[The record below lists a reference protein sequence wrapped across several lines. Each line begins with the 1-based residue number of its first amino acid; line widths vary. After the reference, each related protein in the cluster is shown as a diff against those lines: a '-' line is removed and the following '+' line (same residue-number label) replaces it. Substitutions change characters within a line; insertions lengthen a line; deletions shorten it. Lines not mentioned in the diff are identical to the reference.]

1 MAEWLKAADCKLN
14 QIKIKFAVYV
24 RNYIVKIRLSRG
36 SLNRYADD
44 NPELKS
50 RILSVETLHL
60 ASYKR

>member
-14 QIKIKFAVYV
+14 LIKIKFAAYV

-36 SLNRYADD
+36 SLNRHADD

-50 RILSVETLHL
+50 KILSVETLHL
-60 ASYKR
+60 ASY